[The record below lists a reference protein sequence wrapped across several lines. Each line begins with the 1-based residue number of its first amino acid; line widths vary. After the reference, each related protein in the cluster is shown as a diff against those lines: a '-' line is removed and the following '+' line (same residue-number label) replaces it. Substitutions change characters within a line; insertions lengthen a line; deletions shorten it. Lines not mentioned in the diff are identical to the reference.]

1 MEVASAGH
9 AAPLLKLVGLISKH
23 FSGKEKQER
32 AQALM
37 DALRIDYKFLEAD
50 FNKLNVKVEDLAE
63 ALQQAVYQDI
73 QSFNDSKRERYLK
86 ILGNAV
92 RSEVEIQDLASFIRD
107 VEQLGDGDVAV
118 LKVLNK
124 TMNQAG
130 DWSNQAGPVSL
141 WKVHPNTFIQR
152 RQEMAIQIAQAL
164 GMGTEVDVASGP
176 RFNPEIRILGVRTT
190 AGIWLGARDTAVSA
204 GSADR

>member
-1 MEVASAGH
+1 
-9 AAPLLKLVGLISKH
+9 
-23 FSGKEKQER
+23 
-32 AQALM
+32 
-37 DALRIDYKFLEAD
+37 
-50 FNKLNVKVEDLAE
+50 
-63 ALQQAVYQDI
+63 
-73 QSFNDSKRERYLK
+73 
-86 ILGNAV
+86 
-92 RSEVEIQDLASFIRD
+92 